1 MSEPQLSERKP
12 GPSGSASTRYQSHA
26 AALDAEAALIPGA
39 LVDYSTP
46 DWLPLAL
53 VGWQA
58 RLAQAGVACRS
69 LALHGQDPQWQIG
82 FPEDQADLRARWQE
96 IRSRVSEQQPVGIDR
111 PAADASADC
120 IVALALKLPDGST
133 GVVGVALVPPS
144 NDRTIQS
151 VMLSLGWLQ
160 LELSA
165 GIMERSRRA
174 SVLLELLG
182 HVASMS
188 GSRAAAQEWINRTAA
203 WVRQDL
209 PQLDSGF
216 SLVLFEQRGAIP
228 RWWVAADTS
237 WVEAAAPAVQETTEL
252 ATEAAVQ
259 QVEVCRA
266 RGWALPVMDGGDVV
280 AVLVSRLSP
289 DCPVQQLPQQAA
301 AMFRASLGL
310 AEPLLRRWRQADR
323 PLWRHGIEAL
333 QDSWRK
339 VWGPGE
345 LVWKAGAGGVVL
357 ASVVLLLW
365 PVPDRVSASTVIEGQ
380 VRQVITAPFDGFIG
394 KVMVRPGERVTVGQ
408 VLARLDGRDLRLEQS
423 RIRSERDQAAGKLR
437 QAMAER
443 DSPALALAQAEVQR
457 AEAQLALVD
466 NKLFRTDLIA
476 PVDGLL
482 VSGDWV
488 QQVGGPVETGKAMFE
503 IAAGEGY
510 RVVLHVPDRDIA
522 RVQNGQVGSLRLTSQ
537 PQQAHAFRV
546 NAVTATA
553 SVVDGINGFRVEA
566 EWQGAVPPLSPGMQG
581 IGKVEVGTSNLL
593 NVWTRSTLDW
603 LRLKLWAWWW

>member
-1 MSEPQLSERKP
+1 MSEPPVGIQ
-12 GPSGSASTRYQSHA
+12 
-26 AALDAEAALIPGA
+26 
-39 LVDYSTP
+39 VDSPNP
-46 DWLPLAL
+46 DWLPVAL
-53 VGWQA
+53 TGWRA

-69 LALHGQDPQWQIG
+69 LALHGYDPQWQIE
-82 FPEDQADLRARWQE
+82 FPEGEFALRARWLELRAQ
-96 IRSRVSEQQPVGIDR
+96 VSEQRPMGLDR
-111 PAADASADC
+111 PAADASADW
-120 IVALALKLPDGST
+120 IVALVLKLPDGET

-144 NDRTIQS
+144 NDRTIQA

-165 GIMERSRRA
+165 GIVQRSRRA
-174 SVLLELLG
+174 TVLLELLG

-203 WVRQDL
+203 WIRQDL
-209 PQLDSGF
+209 HQLDSGI
-216 SLVLFEQRGAIP
+216 SLVLFEQRGALP
-228 RWWVAADTS
+228 RWWVAADIS
-237 WVEAAAPAVQETTEL
+237 WVEAATPAVQEATEL

-259 QVEVCRA
+259 QMEVRRA
-266 RGWALPVMDGGDVV
+266 RGWALPIMDGGDVV
-280 AVLVSRLSP
+280 AVLVARLST
-289 DCPVQQLPQQAA
+289 DCPVQELPQQAV
-301 AMFRASLGL
+301 AMLRASLNL
-310 AEPLLRRWRQADR
+310 AEPLLRRWREADR
-323 PLWRHGIEAL
+323 SLWRHCIEAV

-357 ASVVLLLW
+357 VGVVLLLW

-394 KVMVRPGERVTVGQ
+394 QVMVRPGERVTVGQ
-408 VLARLDGRDLRLEQS
+408 VLARIDGRDLRLEQA

-443 DSPALALAQAEVQR
+443 DSPALALARAEVQR

-466 NKLFRTDLIA
+466 NKLARTDLIA

-522 RVQNGQVGSLRLTSQ
+522 RVQNGQAGSLRLTSQ

-553 SVVDGINGFRVEA
+553 SVVDGVNGFRVEA
-566 EWQGAVPPLSPGMQG
+566 EWQGTVPPLSPGMQG
-581 IGKVEVGTSNLL
+581 IGKVNVGTSNLL
-593 NVWTRSTLDW
+593 TVWTRSTLDW
-603 LRLKLWAWWW
+603 LRLKLWTWWW